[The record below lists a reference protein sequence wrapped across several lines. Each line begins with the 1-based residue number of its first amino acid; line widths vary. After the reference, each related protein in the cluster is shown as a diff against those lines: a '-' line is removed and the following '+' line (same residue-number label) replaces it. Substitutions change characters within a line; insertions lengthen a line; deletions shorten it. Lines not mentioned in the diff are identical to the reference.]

1 MGESYTGVPAL
12 ERAGQVLRLVLNAP
26 VGLKAS
32 ELYRCC
38 RFPKASFY
46 RLLQAMEK
54 EGYLQY
60 RPESGRYLAGPLF
73 ERAYRSRDEQHGL
86 LRQAAQP
93 VLERLA
99 ELSKETAKLNIIS
112 GGACYVL
119 ATAPGPQRIRI
130 TVDEG
135 AAYPLHTGAAGKLL
149 LAYAGDEAIRAYF
162 GGKAAA
168 RYTPQTVTD
177 EARFL
182 QLAKGIRQQG
192 FALDT
197 GEFIE
202 QIGAAACPVRLA
214 DGRVAAAISIAY
226 PNVLFHEVQI
236 ERLVKLLRQET
247 ARLEEKLR
255 LQGPAGTQ
263 KTGRE

>member
-1 MGESYTGVPAL
+1 MGQSYTGVPAL
-12 ERAGQVLRLVLNAP
+12 ERAAAVLEQVLRAP
-26 VGLKAS
+26 GGMAAS
-32 ELYRCC
+32 ELYHRC

-54 EGYLQY
+54 GGYLEQD
-60 RPESGRYLAGPLF
+60 PESGKYFAGRLF
-73 ERAYRSRDEQHGL
+73 LCAYRTRDEGL
-86 LRQAAQP
+86 QRLRRAAQP
-93 VLERLA
+93 SLERLA
-99 ELSKETAKLNIIS
+99 QRSGETAKLNVLS

-162 GGKAAA
+162 GGKAAE
-168 RYTPQTVTD
+168 RYTPQTITD
-177 EARFL
+177 ETRFL
-182 QLAKGIRQQG
+182 QIARGIRQQG

-202 QIGAAACPVRLA
+202 QIGAAACPVRLP
-214 DGRVAAAISIAY
+214 GGQVAAAVSIAY
-226 PNVLFHEVQI
+226 PNVLFHEVRI
-236 ERLVKLLRQET
+236 EQLVELLKTET
-247 ARLEEKLR
+247 GRLEKELEKEA
-255 LQGPAGTQ
+255 Q
-263 KTGRE
+263 